1 MSSFW
6 NGKRVLVTG
15 ATGFVG
21 SWLSRILLERK
32 AHVVAFVRGFD
43 PQSEFFRSKD
53 YLHTSLAHGALED
66 YNSLENAINEHEI
79 DTVFHI
85 GAQAIVGTAHRSP
98 LPTFEAN
105 IRGTYHLLE
114 ACRRLG
120 SLVKRVIV
128 ASSDKAYGSS
138 DELPYTEE
146 MPLAGKHPY
155 DVSKSCTDLLSFT
168 YQHTYGVPVTVARC
182 GNIYGGGDL
191 HWSRL
196 IPGTIRSYLSDEAP
210 LLRSDGKFTRDYIYV
225 EDVAEAYL
233 TLGENL
239 HRPEVRGE
247 AFNFAPNAP
256 YSVLEI
262 VEALRLLMN
271 KHSLPPK
278 ILATASCEI
287 REQSL
292 SYQKALRVLD
302 WKPKFSLE
310 EGLRRT
316 IPWYERYLSMTGIA
330 Q

>member
-1 MSSFW
+1 M
-6 NGKRVLVTG
+6 VTG
-15 ATGFVG
+15 ATGLVG
-21 SWLSRILLERK
+21 SWLSRILIERN
-32 AHVVAFVRGFD
+32 AHVVAFVRGFNPHSD
-43 PQSEFFRSKD
+43 FFRSKD
-53 YLHTSLAHGALED
+53 YLNTELAQGSLED
-66 YNSLENAINEHEI
+66 YNSLENVINEREI

-98 LPTFEAN
+98 LATFEAN

-120 SLVKRVIV
+120 GLVQRVVV

-138 DELPYTEE
+138 KELPYTEK

-168 YQHTYGVPVTVARC
+168 YHHTYGVPVTIARC

-196 IPGTIRSYLSDEAP
+196 IPGTIRSYLSNKAP
-210 LLRSDGKFTRDYIYV
+210 IIRSDGKFTRDYIYV

-239 HRPEVRGE
+239 HRQEVRGE
-247 AFNFAPNAP
+247 AFNFAPNSP
-256 YSVLEI
+256 YSVLEV

-271 KHSLPPK
+271 CHHLQPK
-278 ILATASCEI
+278 ILSTASGEI

-292 SYQKALRVLD
+292 SYKKAFDVLN

-316 IPWYERYLSMTGIA
+316 IPWYENYLIQSKSSPLANNRVGSS
-330 Q
+330 